1 MLRYPM
7 RKLIVLF
14 QPLGEKTEGH
24 TSNLPK
30 VTQLVIGK
38 AEIQTRCLYRG
49 DYAFSHW
56 KVKFL
61 CGLGE

>member
-1 MLRYPM
+1 MS
-7 RKLIVLF
+7 F
-14 QPLGEKTEGH
+14 QPLGEKTEAH
-24 TSNLPK
+24 TGDLPK

-38 AEIQTRCLYRG
+38 PEIQTRFFYCG
-49 DYAFSHW
+49 DYAFSYW

>member
-1 MLRYPM
+1 M
-7 RKLIVLF
+7 LF